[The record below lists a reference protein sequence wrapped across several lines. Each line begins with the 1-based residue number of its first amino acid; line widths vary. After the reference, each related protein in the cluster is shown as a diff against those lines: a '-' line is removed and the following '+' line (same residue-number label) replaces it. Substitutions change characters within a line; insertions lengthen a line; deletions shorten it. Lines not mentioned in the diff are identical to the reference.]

1 MKYSFPAFE
10 NGFIRAAAASPALRV
25 ADCTYNAEQI
35 IGVIREYAAKN
46 VQLLCLPE
54 FALTGYT
61 CSDLFLQDTLLRGA
75 EEALAA
81 ILEAS
86 KGLNIVVLV
95 GLPVRHNG
103 KLYNCAAVLC
113 NGELLGLVPK
123 THLPN
128 YGEFYEK
135 RHFIPGMHEP
145 ECITLAGQETLLGT
159 NLLFACQQLPAY
171 VLAAEVCEDLW
182 APIPPSCAHA
192 LAGATV
198 VANLSASDETVG
210 KAGYRRELV
219 RGQSARLLCAYLYAD
234 AGHGESTTDMTFAG
248 HNLIAENG
256 SLLADAAPFAQE
268 DAVTELDLGRMVQER
283 QRNTTFMPETN
294 GYTTVE
300 FELPPVKLALTRPV
314 SRTPFVPQD
323 AATRAERCELILRIQ
338 AEGLAKRM
346 EHTHAKCGVLGI
358 SGGLD
363 SCLALLVAVRACKV
377 LGRDAKDIVA
387 LTMPCFG
394 TTKRTRSNA
403 EILCEALGVTFGEI
417 NIAQTVQ
424 SHFADIG
431 QPADKYDVTFEN
443 CQARVRTL
451 ELMDY
456 ANKNGGFV
464 IGTGDLSELALGW
477 ATYNGDHM
485 SMYGVNTGV
494 PKTLVRHIVQ
504 YVADTCGNATL
515 RDVLV
520 DILDTPVS
528 PELLPTAADGTIAQ
542 QTEKLVGPY
551 ELHDFYLYYVLR
563 FGFSPTK
570 IYHLARTAFDGKY
583 EPEVLLAWLKNF
595 YRRFFAQQFKRSCR
609 QTAPRWARSRC
620 PPAVI
625 GVCPVTPAIPCG
637 WQSFTSWTCNPDN
650 KKPARN
656 RFSRFRAGFLQLFNF
671 SVQRIIGIQGVQ
683 HLQQF
688 LLAQPRRQAQTAQQS
703 AACLGA
709 VGRAGDAPVIQVGVG
724 YRACLGCFLP
734 VCGAALQRRLQPLQ
748 NQLIRHALH
757 TQQALL
763 AGLGLAGLLAGN
775 SRDIGLQNVFC
786 PHQPGDKVAYL
797 KARRIGIRQDDK
809 PLRGGHTLEQ
819 LL

>member
-35 IGVIREYAAKN
+35 IGVMREYSEKN

-75 EEALAA
+75 EDGLAA
-81 ILEAS
+81 ILKAS
-86 KGLNIVVLV
+86 NGLNLVTLV

-103 KLYNCAAVLC
+103 KLYNCAAVVC

-123 THLPN
+123 LHLPN

-135 RHFIPGMHEP
+135 RHFIPGMRSP
-145 ECITLAGQETLLGT
+145 ECITLAGQETLIGT
-159 NLLFACQQLPAY
+159 NLLFACRQMPAF

-210 KAGYRRELV
+210 KASYRRELV
-219 RGQSARLLCAYLYAD
+219 CGQSARLLCAYLYAD

-256 SLLADAAPFAQE
+256 SLLADAAPFMGA
-268 DAVTELDLGRMVQER
+268 DAVSELDLGRMVQER
-283 QRNTTFMPETN
+283 RRNTTFMPETD

-300 FELPPVKLALTRPV
+300 FDLPPVELALTRSV

-323 AATRAERCELILRIQ
+323 ATTRAERCELILRIQ

-417 NIAQTVQ
+417 NITETVK

-504 YVADTCGNATL
+504 YVADTCGNDTL

-528 PELLPTAADGTIAQ
+528 PELLPTAADGAIAQ

-595 YRRFFAQQFKRSCR
+595 YRRFFAQQFKRSCL
-609 QTAPRWARSRC
+609 APKSVRSHF
-620 PPAVI
+620 PHAAT
-625 GVCPVTPAIPCG
+625 GACPVTPAAHCG
-637 WQSFTSWTCNPDN
+637 WQSWKNWTSDFQYANKTARSRISDFGQFFTFF
-650 KKPARN
+650 
-656 RFSRFRAGFLQLFNF
+656 RFLRSANHRCRVCSEFAAVLFCSNAAAG
-671 SVQRIIGIQGVQ
+671 R
-683 HLQQF
+683 
-688 LLAQPRRQAQTAQQS
+688 
-703 AACLGA
+703 
-709 VGRAGDAPVIQVGVG
+709 D
-724 YRACLGCFLP
+724 
-734 VCGAALQRRLQPLQ
+734 GAAKRDGF
-748 NQLIRHALH
+748 RHCWPC
-757 TQQALL
+757 
-763 AGLGLAGLLAGN
+763 
-775 SRDIGLQNVFC
+775 RKC
-786 PHQPGDKVAYL
+786 PTHKGPC
-797 KARRIGIRQDDK
+797 
-809 PLRGGHTLEQ
+809 TL
-819 LL
+819 